1 MLKKCLNCNEDFK
14 IYPSEKNKKFC
25 SKECSLNFKKRIVY
39 CAVCNNE
46 IKASPSTMKH
56 KKYCSKKCRDTV
68 FYIEKSCIVCNKKFK
83 VQKCYEKVKTLK
95 IKCCSIK
102 CKKEYKKSILKNKRH
117 ICLNCGIEFFA
128 YRSNKTKQTFC
139 SQDCSKKY
147 MRGEHHHSFG
157 NGYTINSDG
166 YRYLKIGNKYV
177 LEHRII
183 MEAYL
188 NRKLKRNETIHH
200 KDMNKL
206 NNDISNLEVLSRA
219 EHSRLHSKLKKKEK
233 GVLNEKDS
241 SSSL

>member
-1 MLKKCLNCNEDFK
+1 MKILKYTHRKRIKNFAVRNALLILKKELF
-14 IYPSEKNKKFC
+14 
-25 SKECSLNFKKRIVY
+25 IVLF
-39 CAVCNNE
+39 V
-46 IKASPSTMKH
+46 IM
-56 KKYCSKKCRDTV
+56 R
-68 FYIEKSCIVCNKKFK
+68 
-83 VQKCYEKVKTLK
+83 LK
-95 IKCCSIK
+95 
-102 CKKEYKKSILKNKRH
+102 LH
-117 ICLNCGIEFFA
+117 L
-128 YRSNKTKQTFC
+128 
-139 SQDCSKKY
+139 
-147 MRGEHHHSFG
+147 HSFG